1 MSAAMPSDVHAFL
14 TRYLNERLREQR
26 RVPPEAYGDDYDLLL
41 SGVVDSLGF
50 VEMIAAAGEH
60 FSREIDL
67 SDLDPEKMTVIG
79 HLSIFIA
86 GQLGQQHE
94 EAVHGRECG
103 PEIVPVSVR
112 SMRG

>member
-1 MSAAMPSDVHAFL
+1 MSAGTPNDVHVFL
-14 TRYLNERLREQR
+14 TRYLNERLREQG

-50 VEMIAAAGEH
+50 VEMIAAAGAH

-67 SDLDPEKMTVIG
+67 SDLDPERMTVIG
-79 HLSIFIA
+79 QLSAFIA

-94 EAVHGRECG
+94 EA
-103 PEIVPVSVR
+103 IA
-112 SMRG
+112 